1 MLGNH
6 MTFCAPPQM
15 TFPFLAIPSPRSRSY
30 EVAGESEEIVLVP
43 VGPAVEESAGEV
55 LEAVAFVFPERPVVR
70 WNRADGCRWR
80 ELLATWTFVCS
91 AADWSLSTENRHQRE
106 FPRQPL
112 RPVTARLSRRSNASP
127 SPLLSRRTSSARW
140 ARSSTP

>member
-1 MLGNH
+1 

-80 ELLATWTFVCS
+80 EVVATWAFVCS
-91 AADWSLSTENRHQRE
+91 AADWSLSTENHHQRE
-106 FPRQPL
+106 FQRQPL
-112 RPVTARLSRRSNASP
+112 SRGG
-127 SPLLSRRTSSARW
+127 
-140 ARSSTP
+140 